1 MMTYLI
7 SCQKVISNSCPDLVH
22 YTIEEQRELEK
33 TLKEVEGSENIKT
46 LSGFEHGRSTNLEHL
61 IKYVKQIE
69 SKDQKQKFLQGLITV
84 IEGDSDEQ

>member
-1 MMTYLI
+1 MKEI
-7 SCQKVISNSCPDLVH
+7 EQKPFNRIGKYCRYYRLTV
-22 YTIEEQRELEK
+22 LEK

-61 IKYVKQIE
+61 IKYVKHCE
-69 SKDQKQKFLQGLITV
+69 SREQKQEFLQGLIKV